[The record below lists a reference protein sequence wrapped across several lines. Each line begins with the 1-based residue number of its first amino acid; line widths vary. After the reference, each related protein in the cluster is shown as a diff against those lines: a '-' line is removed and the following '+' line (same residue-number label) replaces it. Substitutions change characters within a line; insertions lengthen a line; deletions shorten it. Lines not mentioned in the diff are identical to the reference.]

1 MQNSKWRK
9 ARKLTSGCAWIMRA
23 YATVHATVSLSSKE
37 DFFVEAQYF
46 DSPGR
51 VWEGIFLT
59 PDYFLI

>member
-1 MQNSKWRK
+1 
-9 ARKLTSGCAWIMRA
+9 MRA